1 MESVSPTAKTVTELN
16 TYVKNLLDGDEN
28 LTAVFVTGEISNFSR
43 YASGHLYLTLKDE
56 NAAIR
61 AVMFAGYA
69 ERLRFEPEDGMKVL
83 VFGSVSLYPKSGG
96 YQLYIKAMQPDGL
109 GALHLAFEKLKERF
123 RQEGLFDEERKR
135 PIPKFPQRV
144 GVVTSGSGAAVRD
157 IFNVLGRRYPSAQVI
172 LRPVQVQGEGAA
184 KEIADAI
191 ALFNRENAADV
202 LIVGRGGGSI
212 EDLWAFN
219 EEPVAR
225 AVAASKIPVISAV
238 GHETD
243 FTICDFVADL
253 RAPTPSAAAE
263 LAVPDVRELYAR
275 LETARR
281 NLLAYTAGSL
291 DARQKTLEA
300 LSRRLSLVHP
310 QKRLEDDRRRLL
322 YDAERLGTLARTRTD
337 AERARFSNLAGRLN
351 ALSPLGVLARGYA
364 MVYRDGKTVT
374 RAADV
379 AVGDKLTL
387 RLSDG
392 EVPTVVTE

>member
-109 GALHLAFEKLKERF
+109 GALYLAFEKLKERF

-322 YDAERLGTLARTRTD
+322 YDAERLGTLARARTD